1 LFFESDIINTSPPM
15 RLAMDSKILVIAAV
29 AAVIAV
35 GGVAGFL
42 LLGSGSGDD
51 SDYTLLD
58 STDSIKKGMT
68 AEVKGEAGDVSYYT
82 KTVVKGVADGEVTY
96 EETIMERNMPFGIPV
111 SLDKFS
117 PAKFAFDYTDPDSIP
132 EGVEVAVDGDAYTI
146 TGGAAEYDAD
156 YTYDLVIVYDGE
168 SVLSVDGTVNSK
180 YEDER
185 AKRSTTDR
193 CSTADGKLTIFV
205 DQDAVVTKVCDIEM
219 FYGLATEDFDL
230 DYYGEAIA
238 ETKAGKFGGVDVTI
252 YTLVGMIYDYDYKG
266 VDVYVY
272 NGYIINKT
280 GIVGYD
286 GVTYSLTENTTI
298 RA

>member
-111 SLDKFS
+111 SFDRFS

-272 NGYIINKT
+272 NGYIINKA

-286 GVTYSLTENTTI
+286 GVTYSLTENTMI